1 MTPVS
6 SIDTWLL
13 LSKASGEFCRGDL
26 ERPGVLSKPSVLSVR
41 LGGHVGPNNGKGSL
55 ELSER
60 QNKRTR
66 NAIQGL
72 VSGFAACL
80 SLTAPAAAV
89 LTENAVAT
97 SIKMPM
103 DQLSGNPGV
112 SSRYVMHYCY
122 WYRVRALQPDH
133 TQAGRDQNSQC
144 CQQALDVAP
153 AFGIFG
159 RVLSRQF
166 GASGRSAQ
174 TKCAGLYLGSQD
186 HGASCLHLFNKQQMV
201 QRVQGSLAC
210 CDLGCSTRHCW
221 NAGEVC

>member
-1 MTPVS
+1 MISV
-6 SIDTWLL
+6 DTWLL

-26 ERPGVLSKPSVLSVR
+26 ERPGVLRRPSVLSKQ
-41 LGGHVGPNNGKGSL
+41 LWGHVGPNKGKGSL
-55 ELSER
+55 ELFER
-60 QNKRTR
+60 QSKRTG

-89 LTENAVAT
+89 LTENAAAT

-103 DQLSGNPGV
+103 GQLSGNPGV
-112 SSRYVMHYCY
+112 SSRYVMHY
-122 WYRVRALQPDH
+122 RVRALPRDH

-159 RVLSRQF
+159 RVLSRRF
-166 GASGRSAQ
+166 GASGRSAK
-174 TKCAGLYLGSQD
+174 TKCAKHFSGGQEN
-186 HGASCLHLFNKQQMV
+186 GRNCLHLFKKH
-201 QRVQGSLAC
+201 G
-210 CDLGCSTRHCW
+210 T
-221 NAGEVC
+221 